1 MIAAA
6 AIIAAYLIGSV
17 PVAWAAARAN
27 GGVDL
32 RERGSGNVGANN
44 VFQSASRWLI
54 VPVGLAQI
62 AQGAGAALL
71 GRWAGGD
78 AIAAACGVAALVAN
92 NWNPWL
98 RLAGGRG
105 NGIHIG
111 ALLVLSPWALA
122 AFVAIAVAGAILRAA
137 PQGVAVAMIAAPVA
151 AAAAGNSAAI
161 VAGCAA
167 LAVVAFAKRLLGNGP
182 PDAEHP
188 RPAVWLLRLA
198 YDRDIRDRGAWVSG
212 SRRARA

>member
-1 MIAAA
+1 MIDLA
-6 AIIAAYLIGSV
+6 AIVAAYLIGSV
-17 PVAWAAARAN
+17 PVAWAVARAG

-32 RERGSGNVGANN
+32 RERGSGNIGANN

-71 GRWAGGD
+71 GRWVGGD
-78 AIAAACGVAALVAN
+78 AVAATCGVAALVAN

-111 ALLVLSPWALA
+111 ALLVLSPWALV
-122 AFVAIAVAGAILRAA
+122 AFVAIAVAGAVLRAA
-137 PQGVAVAMIAAPVA
+137 PQGVAVAMLAAPVA
-151 AAAAGNSAAI
+151 AAIAGDGAAI
-161 VAGCAA
+161 VSGCAA
-167 LAVVAFAKRLLGNGP
+167 LAIVAFAKRLLGNGA
-182 PDAEHP
+182 PDPEHP
-188 RPAVWLLRLA
+188 RPNVWLLRLA
-198 YDRDIRDRGAWVSG
+198 YDRDIRDREAWVSG
-212 SRRARA
+212 SREARA